1 MTNPSE
7 RQITGNTRIFGIVAD
22 PIYHVKTPQV
32 MNANF
37 ARLGIDAVLI
47 PIHVKPEGLAAVV
60 AGLASMENFGGLIA
74 TVPHKPEIINLCDEV
89 TGEARHIGAVNCIR
103 RDPDGRMVGAM
114 LDGTG
119 FVEALKTVT
128 GFDPQGKSAFVA
140 GAGGAASAI
149 AFALAKAGVT
159 RLTIANRTE
168 AKAQEL
174 CARIRAVYPAI
185 TISTDATTVADHELV
200 ANGTSLGMKETDAP
214 PVDFDQLH
222 AGQVVGDA
230 IMQPEMTP
238 LLRAAQARG
247 CRIQL
252 GKPMLECQIELMI
265 RHFNILPQ

>member
-1 MTNPSE
+1 MTSVSE

-37 ARLGIDAVLI
+37 ARLGIDAVMI
-47 PIHVKPEGLAAVV
+47 PIHVHPQGLAAVM
-60 AGLASMENFGGLIA
+60 AGLAGMENFGGLVA
-74 TVPHKPEIINLCDEV
+74 TVPHKGAILDLCDEV
-89 TGEARHIGAVNCIR
+89 SEEARHIGAVNCIR
-103 RDPDGRMVGAM
+103 REPDGRMIGAM

-128 GFDPQGKSAFVA
+128 GFDPHGKSAFVA

-159 RLTIANRTE
+159 RMTIANRTVEKAEDLGRRILE
-168 AKAQEL
+168 A
-174 CARIRAVYPAI
+174 YPDI
-185 TISTDATTVADHELV
+185 VMSTDATSVADHDLV

-214 PVDFDQLH
+214 PLDFDRLH

-238 LLRAAQARG
+238 LLRAAKTRG

-265 RHFNILPQ
+265 RHFNLLPQ

>member
-1 MTNPSE
+1 MTPPTD

-37 ARLGIDAVLI
+37 ERLGLDAVLI
-47 PIHVKPEGLAAVV
+47 PIHVKPEGLASVL
-60 AGLASMENFGGLIA
+60 AGLARMENFGGLIA
-74 TVPHKPEIINLCDEV
+74 TVPHKPVIIDLCDEV
-89 TGEARHIGAVNCIR
+89 TEEARHIGAVNCIR
-103 RDPDGRMVGAM
+103 RDPDGRMIGAM

-128 GFDPQGKSAFVA
+128 GFDPRGKRAFVA

-159 RLTIANRTE
+159 HLTIANRTE
-168 AKAQEL
+168 EKAREL
-174 CARIRAVYPAI
+174 GERIRAAYPSL
-185 TISTDATTVADHELV
+185 TVSTDASTVADHDLV

-214 PVDFDQLH
+214 PVDFSKLH
-222 AGQVVGDA
+222 ARQVVGDA

-238 LLRAAQARG
+238 LLRAAQEKG

-252 GKPMLECQIELMI
+252 GKPMLECQIELMNK
-265 RHFNILPQ
+265 HFNLLPQ